1 MYLDYV
7 YLRKLLLQYYLLQN
21 NKFKYIINQLIT
33 LMLNHIFKK
42 YNINIIIYQE
52 QTKKIFFNY
61 NNIILPI
68 YNLNLLNKFIIMNN
82 YDSFMHFIQSE
93 QQQNCCKINNILF
106 YIIKYNIHK
115 YGFLIFYTDCLHY
128 TNSNYFKYFNAS
140 MKQILLHEQN
150 NLITVILFLLN
161 QCKQKHQNFCTI
173 IQNIFKIKKYFT
185 RLLQLS
191 ENFAYL
197 LKNKKFQP
205 LDNISINHLIQQIFN
220 RDILLIFN
228 KQYKFKIHNYCNSNH
243 SLFIH
248 IILMKQAIL
257 NLIINAIDA
266 NKQNIESPIIIS
278 IQDNIKLPLEIYT
291 LNNHTNKNYIKITIN
306 NQGTIITPD
315 IIDKIFNMHFSTKG
329 EKRGM
334 GLFIVKK
341 IIQQHSG
348 FVTVDSDNISG
359 TSFHIF
365 LPSCN
370 QQSCIQDN
378 NLKVNLPSRIND
390 NILNLYTVLI
400 VEDEL
405 LINAIVA
412 NYLNKNKNL
421 YILQASSVPQAIQIS
436 KQHIINLLIT
446 DYYMHHMSGL
456 QLYYKIRN
464 YMPDIKVIIISG
476 INQQKKIFSHHHI
489 QFLLKPFNLM
499 QISSLV
505 NNLLFQKKEQ
515 IKEPNYIICDN
526 ITKKIKIKKKLIH

>member
-1 MYLDYV
+1 MHLDYV

-21 NKFKYIINQLIT
+21 NKFKYIINQLMT
-33 LMLNHIFKK
+33 LILNHIFKK
-42 YNINIIIYQE
+42 YNINLIIYQV
-52 QTKKIFFNY
+52 QTKKMLFNH
-61 NNIILPI
+61 NKLMLPI
-68 YNLNLLNKFIIMNN
+68 YNFNLLNKFIIIDN
-82 YDSFMHFIQSE
+82 YDSFMHFIESE
-93 QQQNCCKINNILF
+93 KQQNYCKINNILF

-161 QCKQKHQNFCTI
+161 QCKQKHQNFRTI

-205 LDNISINHLIQQIFN
+205 LNNVTINNFIQQIFN

-243 SLFIH
+243 NLFIH

-257 NLIINAIDA
+257 NLIINALDA
-266 NKQNIESPIIIS
+266 NKQNVANPIIIT
-278 IQDNIKLPLEIYT
+278 IQDNIKLPLKIYK
-291 LNNHTNKNYIKITIN
+291 NNHNNKNYIKITIN
-306 NQGTIITPD
+306 NQGNVITPN

-329 EKRGM
+329 KKRGM
-334 GLFIVKK
+334 GLFIVQK
-341 IIQQHSG
+341 IIQQHNG
-348 FVTVDSDNISG
+348 FITVDSNDIAG

-365 LPSCN
+365 LPISD
-370 QQSCIQDN
+370 QQACIKDN
-378 NLKVNLPSRIND
+378 NLKANLPSRIND

-400 VEDEL
+400 VEDEV
-405 LINAIVA
+405 LINAMVA
-412 NYLNKNKNL
+412 DYLNKNENL
-421 YILQASSVPQAIQIS
+421 CVLQASSVPQAIQIS

-446 DYYMHHMSGL
+446 DYCMHHMSGL

-505 NNLLFQKKEQ
+505 NNLLFQKKEE
-515 IKEPNYIICDN
+515 IRESNYIICDN
-526 ITKKIKIKKKLIH
+526 IAKKIKIKKKLMH